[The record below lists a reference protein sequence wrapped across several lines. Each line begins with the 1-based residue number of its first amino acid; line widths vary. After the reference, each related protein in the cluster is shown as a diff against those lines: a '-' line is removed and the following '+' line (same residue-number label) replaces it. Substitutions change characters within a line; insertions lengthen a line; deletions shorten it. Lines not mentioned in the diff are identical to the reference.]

1 MKIHIG
7 SVTVTTAS
15 GEDSFTLLSELIFV
29 GLPHGGDSP
38 FLVVLEPGKAGVH
51 LQFDQTHR

>member
-7 SVTVTTAS
+7 SLTVTTAS

-29 GLPHGGDSP
+29 GTSPWWDSP